1 MEPYAW
7 GVPNAKENMMATK
20 QTTKKRS
27 ATHSFV
33 ADARSVEQ
41 ILEAALKTVRGL
53 RHDKTTR
60 AGHRTEKHV
69 NAINEA
75 LGHAQLLCE
84 ALAPLDSGRLVR
96 ELLQ

>member
-1 MEPYAW
+1 M

-20 QTTKKRS
+20 QTPKNWP